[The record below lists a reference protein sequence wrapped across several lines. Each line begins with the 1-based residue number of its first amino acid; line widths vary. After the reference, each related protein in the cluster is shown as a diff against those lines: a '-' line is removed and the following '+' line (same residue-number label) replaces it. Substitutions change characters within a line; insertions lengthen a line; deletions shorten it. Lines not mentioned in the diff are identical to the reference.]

1 MLLGEFKMRLG
12 LVMLSMFLL
21 AGCSKTM
28 GTAETNLAACSVWRD
43 ISWSSKD
50 TPQTITEV
58 KVNNA
63 RREGYC
69 KGEK

>member
-12 LVMLSMFLL
+12 LAMLSILLL

-28 GTAETNLAACSVWRD
+28 GTAGTNVSACSVWKD
-43 ISWSSKD
+43 ISWATKD

-63 RREGYC
+63 RREGFC